1 MKSFLGSCKLL
12 LTFYIKSLL
21 PMYAF
26 FWNPAKHILIFDI
39 LPSPQFHTSRLKR
52 IITIPFIKVL
62 FCIFSSI
69 LDFSHLVL
77 TIRYYIYSAQIL
89 NFCHERKFK
98 IVNPP
103 WYTTLLAWSPKKSSI
118 SYIHVAIYYDDCD
131 YLHTILTMY
140 LLYTTHKILFLFEW
154 IFLFKNHYF
163 VFEMIIWMT
172 TYLLYYLFLWE
183 IWLFVL
189 SLHLLVAHIWIRNT
203 YIQLHRNIKESN
215 HFTW

>member
-12 LTFYIKSLL
+12 TFYIKSIL
-21 PMYAF
+21 PVYVF

-118 SYIHVAIYYDDCD
+118 SYIHVAIYIMMTVITY
-131 YLHTILTMY
+131 ILY
-140 LLYTTHKILFLFEW
+140 LLCICYIPHKILYFEW
-154 IFLFKNHYF
+154 IFLQKIHFFSLK
-163 VFEMIIWMT
+163 MIIWMT
-172 TYLLYYLFLWE
+172 TDLLYYLFLWE

-189 SLHLLVAHIWIRNT
+189 SLHVLVAHIWIRNT
-203 YIQLHRNIKESN
+203 YIQLHI
-215 HFTW
+215 

>member
-12 LTFYIKSLL
+12 TFYIKSIL
-21 PMYAF
+21 PMYVF

-131 YLHTILTMY
+131 YLHTIFTMY
-140 LLYTTHKILFLFEW
+140 LLYTTQ
-154 IFLFKNHYF
+154 NF
-163 VFEMIIWMT
+163 VFWVNISSKNSFFFFENDHMNDYWPTILLIPLRDLAVCFISSCFSCSYLNT
-172 TYLLYYLFLWE
+172 KYIYSITYRY
-183 IWLFVL
+183 
-189 SLHLLVAHIWIRNT
+189 
-203 YIQLHRNIKESN
+203 
-215 HFTW
+215 